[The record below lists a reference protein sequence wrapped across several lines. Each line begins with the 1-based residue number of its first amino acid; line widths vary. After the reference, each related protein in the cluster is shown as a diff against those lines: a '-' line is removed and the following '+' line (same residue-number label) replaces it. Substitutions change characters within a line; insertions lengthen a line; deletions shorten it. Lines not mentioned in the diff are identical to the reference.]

1 MALSGSSSYYL
12 HRGFSG
18 SGSLTHTGIHDPPGF
33 RSITN
38 PNISVQSNVR
48 DGHLGSTFPVESSPP
63 NFNHGLNIGGAPS
76 GAATGESG
84 KRKRGRPRKYHPDGT
99 NMSLGLSPMAS
110 APSAGS
116 TTPRRRGR
124 PPGSGRKQQLA
135 PLGEWMN
142 SSAGM
147 AFTPHVISI
156 AEGEDIASKILSFS
170 QQRPRAIC
178 ILSASGAVSAV
189 TLRQPTQSGNSVT
202 YETLILLPKYL
213 QSNHN
218 RQREEKGRFQILCL
232 SGSYLVAESGGPR
245 IRTGGLS
252 VSLCSPDGHVIG
264 GGVGGML
271 MAGSPVQVVLCSFV
285 HGGSK
290 SKNKAEVNPKG
301 EQNYAI
307 QPGEKSGTPTNAT
320 FSHNLTPN
328 SSAAAWPD
336 LTNPQTGIDL
346 MHG

>member
-1 MALSGSSSYYL
+1 MDGRESMALSGSSSYYL
-12 HRGFSG
+12 HTGFSGSGSG
-18 SGSLTHTGIHDPPGF
+18 SGSLTHTGIHRPPGF

-48 DGHLGSTFPVESSPP
+48 DGNLGPTFPVESSSP
-63 NFNHGLNIGGAPS
+63 NLNHGLNIGGAPS
-76 GAATGESG
+76 GGATGESG
-84 KRKRGRPRKYHPDGT
+84 KRKRGRPRKYRPDGT
-99 NMSLGLSPMAS
+99 NMSLGLSPMSS

-116 TTPRRRGR
+116 TAPRRRGR

-135 PLGEWMN
+135 SLGEWMN

-147 AFTPHVISI
+147 AFTPHIINI

-170 QQRPRAIC
+170 QKRPRAIC

-202 YETLILLPKYL
+202 YE
-213 QSNHN
+213 
-218 RQREEKGRFQILCL
+218 GRFQILCL
-232 SGSYLVAESGGPR
+232 SGSYLVAESGGPHN
-245 IRTGGLS
+245 RTGGLS

-285 HGGSK
+285 YGSSK
-290 SKNKAEVNPKG
+290 SKNKEEVSPKG
-301 EQNYAI
+301 EQNSVI
-307 QPGEKSGTPTNAT
+307 LPGERSCTPTNAA

-328 SSAAAWPD
+328 SSAAAWPGSRPD
-336 LTNPQTGIDL
+336 LRNSETGIDL
-346 MHG
+346 MRG